1 VLSHLTTWVADHGA
15 LAVFV
20 LMAVDALLPAGGE
33 LIMLAAGAM
42 AAGALGHAHGGLE
55 TYLVL
60 SLAGTLGYLAG
71 AMIGWWIGERGGRA
85 LIERH
90 GRWLHLTPDR
100 FARAEQWFARHGS
113 AAVFLG
119 RLTPVVRSFISIP
132 AGALGTPPGPYIVLS
147 LAGSAIWCFGWA
159 AVGWAVGGSYESV
172 HQGFRYA
179 DVAAVAALLAAAVV
193 FAVRR
198 RRGGL
203 QRS

>member
-1 VLSHLTTWVADHGA
+1 MLSHLTTWVADHGA